1 MYYKS
6 TLLTIIIGILNFAMS
21 YSQSELKLVKKKNDD
36 YIHFSIADKVPYE
49 NNCSEIKNE
58 KERIA
63 CLEKSLRDQ
72 ILSLIKKK
80 HDYNGE
86 MYVWFTVDKK
96 GKIIDIITKG
106 YPSSTEFENDIKIA
120 ITKLKVTKSSYR
132 NRKANIRC
140 YTRVYPES
148 FE

>member
-1 MYYKS
+1 MKLKI
-6 TLLTIIIGILNFAMS
+6 TLFFFLILNFSMS
-21 YSQSELKLVKKKNDD
+21 YSQSELKLANKINDD
-36 YIHFSIADKVPYE
+36 YIHFSIADKIPYE

-58 KERIA
+58 KERII

-72 ILSLIKKK
+72 ILSLIEKK
-80 HDYNGE
+80 HEYDGE

-96 GKIIDIITKG
+96 GKIIDIATKG
-106 YPSSTEFENDIKIA
+106 YPSSTEFENDIKVA
-120 ITKLKVTKSSYR
+120 ITKLNVTKSSYR
-132 NRKANIRC
+132 NRKAKIRC